1 MSEGETP
8 FFDWTRADTCPE
20 AKPAEGDGADFL
32 ERGRRK
38 LLLEVESNRRELA
51 AMDECDRMVS
61 PLGAEFHTDG
71 WVGNWTVPPRKSFT
85 KKEREAVLAKFGGRC
100 AYCGCPLTLKTL
112 QVDHIH
118 NVNMYG
124 DNHDL
129 SNLFPTCRQCN
140 FIKSTNTVNQFR
152 RHLMRMLSTMHRQSA
167 TFRMMER
174 YGFIDHTRPP
184 IAFWFEKYI
193 EGEEVAQQRAFR
205 RMGMW

>member
-20 AKPAEGDGADFL
+20 AKPAENDDADFL

-38 LLLEVESNRRELA
+38 LLLEVEENRRKLA

-61 PLGAEFHTDG
+61 PIGA
-71 WVGNWTVPPRKSFT
+71 SFDNNT
-85 KKEREAVLAKFGGRC
+85 PIGERPKRRPIPKKLREKVLAKFGGRC
-100 AYCGCPLTLKTL
+100 AYCGCPLTMKTL

-118 NVNMYG
+118 SFYVYG
-124 DNHDL
+124 DVQDL
-129 SNLFPTCRQCN
+129 DALFPACRQCN
-140 FIKSTNTVNQFR
+140 YMKMEQTVNQFR
-152 RHLMRMLSTMHRQSA
+152 RHLMKMLGTMHGQSA

-193 EGEEVAQQRAFR
+193 EGEEVAQQRAFA
-205 RMGMW
+205 RMGKW

>member
-20 AKPAEGDGADFL
+20 AKPAENDGADFL

-38 LLLEVESNRRELA
+38 LLLEVESNRREWA

-61 PLGAEFHTDG
+61 PLGAEFDVHTP
-71 WVGNWTVPPRKSFT
+71 VGERPKRRPIPRKMR
-85 KKEREAVLAKFGGRC
+85 ERVLARFGGRC

-118 NVNMYG
+118 SFLIYG
-124 DNHDL
+124 GVEDFG
-129 SNLFPTCRQCN
+129 NLFPSCRQCN
-140 FIKSTNTVNQFR
+140 YIKDADTVNQFR
-152 RHLMRMLSTMHRQSA
+152 RHLMKMLGTMHNQSA

-205 RMGMW
+205 RISDP